1 MKGQTK
7 KLVPP
12 DGGWGWM
19 ACLGNSLINI
29 SLRSLDPSFGL
40 LFGDMLKELNV
51 TTVGGTLIIGIL
63 ESVVNFSGMFVGPAI
78 KKFGCRKI
86 GIIGACLS
94 CTGLILT
101 SQANSVAYIICTYS
115 VLGGIG
121 IGFAMSAGFVSLHS
135 YFIQKR
141 TQAVG
146 LSMAGTTLGMMC
158 MPQIVHLLLIHYN
171 FRGAVLIIGGL
182 ALHSVLG
189 SCLLQPVSWH
199 LVPDPDDK
207 LKSETLKSNGRVS
220 EGEKLLKKDD
230 NGTSNGYRR
239 KSTSSDMSSVDL
251 STNSVSTGNNN
262 KKLQDH
268 EEDSEKNEPSD
279 EQTAWQSAKA
289 KIIAFFDLDLLT
301 NITYLNTVIGVGLFS
316 LAESN
321 FKMITPFFLASIGM
335 VPGEIAFCLSLT
347 AFADVVTRLTMP
359 MIFGKLKLA
368 NRKVFWVSSFLVGIS
383 RSTMAQ
389 QVAGKILM
397 ANLIFNG
404 FLRGITLTN
413 LNLSVTES
421 CPPSKVPSALGML
434 MVFKG
439 LFVAGLGPV
448 LGHIR
453 DLTGSYQICIHSM
466 TASIMLCTTSWGI
479 EFAVKEIR
487 KRMDSSSQRE
497 VGVRSKMV

>member
-40 LFGDMLKELNV
+40 LFGDILNELNV
-51 TTVGGTLIIGIL
+51 TTVGGTLIMGIL

-101 SQANSVAYIICTYS
+101 SQANSIGYIICTYS
-115 VLGGIG
+115 ILGGIG
-121 IGFAMSAGFVSLHS
+121 TGFAMSAGFVSLHS
-135 YFIQKR
+135 YFAQKR

-158 MPQIVHLLLIHYN
+158 MPQIVHLLLIYYN
-171 FRGAVLIIGGL
+171 FRGAVLILGGL
-182 ALHSVLG
+182 ALHSVVG

-199 LVPDPDDK
+199 LVPAPSDEQK
-207 LKSETLKSNGRVS
+207 LKNFKSNGRVL
-220 EGEKLLKKDD
+220 EGEKLLRKDD
-230 NGTSNGYRR
+230 NGYRR
-239 KSTSSDMSSVDL
+239 KSTSSDESSVDL
-251 STNSVSTGNNN
+251 STNNVTKENTNE
-262 KKLQDH
+262 KLQAH
-268 EEDSEKNEPSD
+268 EEECEKSEPSD
-279 EQTAWQSAKA
+279 EQTSWQSAKA
-289 KIIAFFDLDLLT
+289 KLIAFFDLDLLT
-301 NITYLNTVIGVGLFS
+301 NATYLNTVIGVGLFS

-335 VPGEIAFCLSLT
+335 ADVEVAFCLSLT
-347 AFADVVTRLTMP
+347 AFADVVARLTMP
-359 MIFGKLKLA
+359 MIFGKLKLK

-383 RSTMAQ
+383 RSMMAE
-389 QVAGKILM
+389 QVVGKILM
-397 ANLIFNG
+397 ANLVFNG
-404 FLRGITLTN
+404 FLRGITVTN
-413 LNLSVTES
+413 LNLCVTEGCS
-421 CPPSKVPSALGML
+421 LSKVPSALGML
-434 MVFKG
+434 MVSKG

-453 DLTGSYQICIHSM
+453 DWTGSYRICIHSM
-466 TASIMLCTTSWGI
+466 TVSIMLCTTSWGI

-487 KRMDSSSQRE
+487 KRIESSSQRE